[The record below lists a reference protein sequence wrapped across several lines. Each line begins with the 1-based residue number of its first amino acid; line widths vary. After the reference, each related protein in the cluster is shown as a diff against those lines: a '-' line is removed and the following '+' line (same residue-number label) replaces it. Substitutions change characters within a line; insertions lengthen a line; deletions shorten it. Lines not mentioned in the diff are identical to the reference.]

1 MFFVHYDVVLITFNV
16 FFTLRMKNIL
26 FKNRHIEKNH
36 QISTNRKTRRH
47 DCRNRKIRF
56 HDFHRFAKLRNS
68 KNSTKKSS
76 QNSQNFDVKIA
87 LFTRIQNQFFD
98 MK

>member
-1 MFFVHYDVVLITFNV
+1 MFFVHHDVVLITFNV
-16 FFTLRMKNIL
+16 FFTSRMKNIL

-56 HDFHRFAKLRNS
+56 YDFHRLAKLRNS
-68 KNSTKKSS
+68 KNSTRKSS